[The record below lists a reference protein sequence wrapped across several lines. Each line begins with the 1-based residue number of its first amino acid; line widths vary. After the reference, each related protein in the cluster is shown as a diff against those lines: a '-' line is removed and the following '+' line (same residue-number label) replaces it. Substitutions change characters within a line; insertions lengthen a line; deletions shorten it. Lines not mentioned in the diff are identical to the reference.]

1 MREMSEPAEISTRSP
16 KAIGTRGTKGPEPAE
31 RSQVSPKK
39 VEQAGQKYPKGGRIK
54 RCHVSK
60 LSQEVGQNQKG
71 RPGRMDAKYAEDP
84 AGPRTIEKLPRVL
97 IGVK

>member
-16 KAIGTRGTKGPEPAE
+16 KAIGMRGKKGPEPAEPAE

-39 VEQAGQKYPKGGRIK
+39 VEQAGQKYPNRLN
-54 RCHVSK
+54 RPK
-60 LSQEVGQNQKG
+60 LSQEVQNQKG
-71 RPGRMDAKYAEDP
+71 RPGWMDVKYTEDP